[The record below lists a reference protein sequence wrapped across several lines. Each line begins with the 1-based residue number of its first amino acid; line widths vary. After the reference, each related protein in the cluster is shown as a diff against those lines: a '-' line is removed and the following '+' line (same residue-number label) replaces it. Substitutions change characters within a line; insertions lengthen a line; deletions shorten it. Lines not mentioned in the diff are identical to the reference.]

1 MYLHVQNHYYPQL
14 YHVDLPPP
22 SVNITVSNANLSA
35 GEVYTLICTAT
46 VVENLVVMPILT
58 WIDSLNGAVPG
69 MQEDDG
75 ITSTRT
81 LMFDPLHTH
90 QGGVY
95 MCRAVINIDTISL
108 ESSANSSQS
117 VDVRSKLPSNSIV
130 MGSSIFNVQG
140 NIYVLLKSIDL
151 L

>member
-1 MYLHVQNHYYPQL
+1 M
-14 YHVDLPPP
+14 
-22 SVNITVSNANLSA
+22 SIMVSDANPSA
-35 GEVYTLICTAT
+35 GEVYTLICNAT

-58 WIDSLNGAVPG
+58 WIDSLSGAVPG

-81 LMFDPLHTH
+81 LMFDPLRTQ

-95 MCRAVINIDTISL
+95 NCRAVINVDSISL

-117 VDVRSKLPSNSIV
+117 VNVQSKSPSNSIIIALL
-130 MGSSIFNVQG
+130 MGF
-140 NIYVLLKSIDL
+140 LCA
-151 L
+151 

>member
-1 MYLHVQNHYYPQL
+1 M
-14 YHVDLPPP
+14 
-22 SVNITVSNANLSA
+22 
-35 GEVYTLICTAT
+35 
-46 VVENLVVMPILT
+46 VENLVVMPILA
-58 WIDSLNGAVPG
+58 WIDSLNGAAPG

-81 LMFDPLHTH
+81 LMFNPLHTQ

-95 MCRAVINIDTISL
+95 TCRAVINIDTISL
-108 ESSANSSQS
+108 ESSADSSQS

-140 NIYVLLKSIDL
+140 NIIYVLLKSIDL